1 MFHISVVFAANLAV
15 VVIEQYITTEAK
27 ILKENTK
34 ETKILI
40 SHAIFFLYFM
50 PPCMDMWLISLF

>member
-40 SHAIFFLYFM
+40 LHDIFFLYFM